1 MTQGVLPFQ
10 YEVSAT
16 ACGMTALAGLP
27 AYLDLAAVSGL
38 TGAIGRHLK
47 VGAEQQ
53 QGWTDEQVVMSLV
66 LLNLAGGECVNDLKV
81 WEGDEGFARVLRRVE
96 LYGRPRQERRA
107 LERRWRKARRR
118 AVPSP
123 SVVFRY
129 LGAFHNAEEEA
140 KRVAGKAFIPA
151 PTEAL
156 KGLYRVNREL
166 IAFKQAKAP
175 QKTATLDRDATL
187 IETHK
192 RLALFCYQGYAAY
205 QPLTLYWHEQR
216 VVAHAAFCDGNVP
229 AGVDPV
235 RVLQESLQALP
246 QGVEKVCLRTDTAG
260 YDHKLLQ
267 FCAEGQSGRGVIEF
281 AIGVDVTPAFK
292 AAVAEVSEWQPLSRE
307 VAGRREPTGQEWAEV
322 CCVPSWAATKKDG
335 PHYRFLAIRE
345 PLEQT
350 DLPGMEPAQLPF
362 PTMLFNE
369 SRYKVFGMVTNRT
382 VPGEEVIHGHRERC
396 GKSAAAHGVMKSDL
410 AGGQMPSGLFGVN
423 AAWWAIVVLAFN
435 LNALMT
441 HLVLPE
447 GWAHKR
453 LKALRFGLIS
463 IAGRVLGHA
472 RRLIV
477 RLAEGHPASAL
488 LIEVRSR
495 ILSLAPVPTG

>member
-38 TGAIGRHLK
+38 TGAIRRHLS
-47 VGAEQQ
+47 VSGAG

-66 LLNLAGGECVNDLKV
+66 LLNLAGGDCVNDLRV
-81 WEGDEGFARVLRRVE
+81 LEADEGFVRVLRRVE
-96 LYGRPRQERRA
+96 LYGRKRKERRA
-107 LERRWRKARRR
+107 LERRWRKERRR

-123 SVVFRY
+123 SAVFRY
-129 LGAFHNAEEEA
+129 LGAFHDAEEEA
-140 KRVAGKAFIPA
+140 KRVEGKAFIPA

-156 KGLYRVNREL
+156 KALYRINREL
-166 IAFKQAKAP
+166 LAFKQAKAP
-175 QKTATLDRDATL
+175 QKTATLDMDATL
-187 IETHK
+187 VETYK

-205 QPLTLYWHEQR
+205 QPLPLLWQEQGMVLHSEFR
-216 VVAHAAFCDGNVP
+216 DGLC
-229 AGVDPV
+229 ARCGYEPV
-235 RVLQESLQALP
+235 RVLTESLQALP
-246 QGVEKVCLRTDTAG
+246 KGVQKVCLRTDTAG

-267 FCAEGQSGRGVIEF
+267 FCAEGRSDFGVIEF
-281 AIGVDVTPAFK
+281 AIGVDVTAAFK

-307 VAGRREPTGQEWAEV
+307 IEGRREPSGQEWAEV
-322 CCVPSWAATKKDG
+322 CFVPSWAATKKSG
-335 PHYRFLAIRE
+335 PQYRFFAIRE
-345 PLEQT
+345 PLAQVE
-350 DLPGMEPAQLPF
+350 LPGMEPAQLPF
-362 PTMLFNE
+362 PTMRFE
-369 SRYKVFGMVTNRT
+369 GSRYKVFGVVTNRT
-382 VPGEEVIHGHRERC
+382 APGEEVIHWHRERC
-396 GKSAAAHGVMKSDL
+396 GKGEEVHAVMKNDL

-423 AAWWAIVVLAFN
+423 AAWWAIVVLALN

-453 LKALRFGLIS
+453 LKALRFALIGV
-463 IAGRVLGHA
+463 AGRVLGHA

-495 ILSLAPVPTG
+495 ILGLAPVPTG